1 MRPDTAAAPA
11 APAPRGLTRK
21 GQQTRQ
27 RIIDAAA
34 GLIFD
39 RGVTH
44 TTIEDVRAAADI
56 SSSQLYHYFDDKP
69 ALVRAVIDHQASTIV
84 GGQQQFDLSGLDGF
98 RAWRDFVVQHQRE
111 LGCHGGCPIGSLGS
125 QLAETE
131 PEARAA
137 VAAGFRRWEDTIRA
151 GLRQMH
157 AAGRLT
163 AGADPDELALA
174 TLAALQGGLLLAQI
188 QRDTKP
194 LEASLDAMITLIA
207 TLSTGDPANRTDHH
221 ASATG
226 GRANPA

>member
-1 MRPDTAAAPA
+1 MSPGTAA

-39 RGVTH
+39 RGVAR
-44 TTIEDVRAAADI
+44 TTIEDVRAAADV

-84 GGQQQFDLSGLDGF
+84 GNQQQFDLSGLDGF
-98 RAWRDFVVQHQRE
+98 RSWRDFVVQHQRE
-111 LGCHGGCPIGSLGS
+111 LGCRGGCPIGSLGS
-125 QLAETE
+125 QIAETE

-157 AAGRLT
+157 ALGRL
-163 AGADPDELALA
+163 APGADPDELALA

-188 QRDTKP
+188 QRDTRP
-194 LEASLDAMITLIA
+194 LEASLDAMINLIA
-207 TLSTGDPANRTDHH
+207 TLSTGDAADRTANRRP
-221 ASATG
+221 SAKGDSTN
-226 GRANPA
+226 RA

>member
-1 MRPDTAAAPA
+1 MSPDTAAA

-39 RGVTH
+39 RGIAR
-44 TTIEDVRAAADI
+44 TTVEDVRDAADV

-84 GGQQQFDLSGLDGF
+84 GNQHQFDLSGLDGF

-111 LGCHGGCPIGSLGS
+111 LGCRGGCPIGSMGS

-131 PEARAA
+131 PGARAA
-137 VAAGFRRWEDTIRA
+137 VAEGFRRWEDAIRD

-157 AAGRLT
+157 ALGRLT
-163 AGADPDELALA
+163 PRADPDQLALA
-174 TLAALQGGLLLAQI
+174 ILAALQGGLLLAQI
-188 QRDTKP
+188 QRDTRP

-207 TLSTGDPANRTDHH
+207 ALSTGDTTDRTGNHR
-221 ASATG
+221 ASG
-226 GRANPA
+226 I